1 MASVGS
7 GSTNDKTHKLMPQKA
22 PRGFRSGSETMRNAC
37 PSVFVRF
44 YPRPLRLQLQSRRLL
59 EGKRLRSI
67 CAAIFCAASIIA
79 SPLAPAALAEEVEH
93 VAPSTSQQ
101 SGWLAPEP
109 KKTGTPASD
118 GEYAALVPPD
128 SSSWSAPSSEPK
140 KTIGG
145 FRNHV
150 EAGAITLRR
159 STPTNCL
166 PGDLKTVLA
175 DVANRFGG
183 VSVQSTHRSPQRN
196 RRAGGASRSLH
207 LDCRAID
214 FRVKARGREVMS
226 FLRQHKSVGGLKM
239 YRNGI
244 IHIDNGERRSW

>member
-1 MASVGS
+1 MKS
-7 GSTNDKTHKLMPQKA
+7 
-22 PRGFRSGSETMRNAC
+22 
-37 PSVFVRF
+37 
-44 YPRPLRLQLQSRRLL
+44 
-59 EGKRLRSI
+59 RSI
-67 CAAIFCAASIIA
+67 RCIAAAVFYVASIMA
-79 SPLAPAALAEEVEH
+79 VPFAANAQDDEVTPVAPA
-93 VAPSTSQQ
+93 PSNQ
-101 SGWLAPEP
+101 SGWIAPEP
-109 KKTGTPASD
+109 KKSETKSGDS
-118 GEYAALVPPD
+118 EYAALVQPEQR
-128 SSSWSAPSSEPK
+128 SLSSEPK

-166 PGDLKTVLA
+166 PGDLKTVIA
-175 DVANRFGG
+175 DVANRFGT

-196 RRAGGASRSLH
+196 RRAGGAGRSLH

-226 FLRQHKSVGGLKM
+226 FLRKHDSVGGLKM

-244 IHIDNGERRSW
+244 IHIDNGERRTW

>member
-1 MASVGS
+1 
-7 GSTNDKTHKLMPQKA
+7 
-22 PRGFRSGSETMRNAC
+22 MRNAC

-44 YPRPLRLQLQSRRLL
+44 YPRPVRIQLQGRSLLQSRRF
-59 EGKRLRSI
+59 RSF
-67 CAAIFCAASIIA
+67 CAAIFCAASIMA
-79 SPLAPAALAEEVEH
+79 TPLAPAALGEEVEH
-93 VAPSTSQQ
+93 VAPPPSEQ
-101 SGWLAPEP
+101 SGWIAPAP
-109 KKTGTPASD
+109 TNADTSASD
-118 GEYAALVPPD
+118 GEYAALAPP
-128 SSSWSAPSSEPK
+128 SASNWLSPSGEPK
-140 KTIGG
+140 KTLGG
-145 FRNHV
+145 FRNHI
-150 EAGAITLRR
+150 EAGAITLRS

-175 DVANRFGG
+175 EVAGRFGT

-196 RRAGGASRSLH
+196 RRAGGARRSLH

-214 FRVKARGREVMS
+214 FRVKARGREVMT

>member
-1 MASVGS
+1 
-7 GSTNDKTHKLMPQKA
+7 
-22 PRGFRSGSETMRNAC
+22 MRNAC

-44 YPRPLRLQLQSRRLL
+44 YPRPLRLQLQGRSVLQGRRF
-59 EGKRLRSI
+59 RSF
-67 CAAIFCAASIIA
+67 CAAIFCAASIMA
-79 SPLAPAALAEEVEH
+79 TPLATAALGEEVEH
-93 VAPSTSQQ
+93 IAPPPADQ
-101 SGWLAPEP
+101 SGWIAPEP
-109 KKTGTPASD
+109 AETD
-118 GEYAALVPPD
+118 GEYAALVPPSASNWL
-128 SSSWSAPSSEPK
+128 SSSGEPK
-140 KTIGG
+140 KTLGG
-145 FRNHV
+145 FRNHI

-175 DVANRFGG
+175 DVANRFGS

-214 FRVKARGREVMS
+214 FRVKARGRAVMS
-226 FLRQHKSVGGLKM
+226 FLREHKSVGGLKM